1 MTSCSSWSPSCKFS
15 NALSILI
22 HVSHPLTLPF
32 NPPSAYLFLLLFL
45 VLPGG
50 SDGKESPCNAGDPG
64 LIPGSGKIPW
74 RRKWQHTPVFL
85 LGESHGQRSL
95 VCSSPWGRKKSG
107 TTERLTLIYLTLM
120 STKSENNVLGKIR
133 ALLGT
138 RSYEAVGWMQNRILR
153 SVTICGAPFTSQA
166 LS

>member
-85 LGESHGQRSL
+85 LGESLDRGAWWATVHAVAKEFDMTQWL
-95 VCSSPWGRKKSG
+95 TLFTFITFPSSPISLKRISF
-107 TTERLTLIYLTLM
+107 M
-120 STKSENNVLGKIR
+120 KIILFSFNG
-133 ALLGT
+133 LLPLN
-138 RSYEAVGWMQNRILR
+138 S
-153 SVTICGAPFTSQA
+153 
-166 LS
+166 

>member
-85 LGESHGQRSL
+85 LGESLDRGAWWATVHAVAKELDMTQWL
-95 VCSSPWGRKKSG
+95 TLFTFITFPSSPISLKRISF
-107 TTERLTLIYLTLM
+107 M
-120 STKSENNVLGKIR
+120 KIILFSFNG
-133 ALLGT
+133 LLPLN
-138 RSYEAVGWMQNRILR
+138 S
-153 SVTICGAPFTSQA
+153 
-166 LS
+166 